1 MGETMIKANEEKD
14 RKQDKSGGV
23 KSLTAEDIK
32 ELDRI
37 DFLTLM
43 AERRYM

>member
-1 MGETMIKANEEKD
+1 MGETMIKASEEKD
-14 RKQDKSGGV
+14 RKSENKSGF
-23 KSLTAEDIK
+23 KSLTPEDLK